1 MARILICHVPKDG
14 SIARDLGAALMGRGH
29 FVSFDGEPDTP
40 RPDRSSRLR
49 QFEAVIVIW
58 TETSVQNAGLSEI
71 AREAMPLNLLVPAR
85 SEDLS
90 ASRLPLMFRKLNML
104 SPRDVDG
111 ISRVI
116 ARLSTAA
123 ASLRDMS
130 ERDAARRASAS
141 ETPAASGAAPQAEA
155 RSTRP
160 PPLPKAASDRAEQA
174 PMRQPDRQAAAK
186 PVIAAEA
193 AVRARPLTELPEVAS
208 PPAPYPP
215 ASRPDVRTPDERRD
229 ARPEARREP
238 TLDWPAEKWGA
249 GAETAAGRNRFDQ
262 DRPSAPV
269 ITADDLAKAVEAGLL
284 VHHIPEAM
292 WLGAPTT
299 VELTLGREI
308 LAGLIQAEVVHGGV
322 GTEDRQS
329 VETLSV
335 SLYGNSEA
343 FEIERQSERT
353 QFVSARYANSARDP
367 VTFGRWAWLVTPR
380 AAGPQ
385 ELVVRVSALLRDRHG
400 VPAPVALPDRRFSI
414 EIQIPEGENLV
425 SALAGWYR
433 R

>member
-40 RPDRSSRLR
+40 RPDRSTRLR
-49 QFEAVIVIW
+49 QFEAVIVVW
-58 TETSVQNAGLSEI
+58 TETSAQNASLAEI
-71 AREAMPLNLLVPAR
+71 AREVMPLNLLVPAR
-85 SEDLS
+85 AEDLS
-90 ASRLPLMFRKLNML
+90 PSRLPLMFRKLNML

-111 ISRVI
+111 FSRVI

-123 ASLRDMS
+123 ASLRDMT
-130 ERDAARRASAS
+130 ERETARRIA
-141 ETPAASGAAPQAEA
+141 ETYAPPATRGEPRTEPRGEPPSL
-155 RSTRP
+155 RP
-160 PPLPKAASDRAEQA
+160 PPLPHQPST
-174 PMRQPDRQAAAK
+174 RQPEWEVAK
-186 PVIAAEA
+186 PPVIDARA
-193 AVRARPLTELPEVAS
+193 AVRARPLTGLPEVEAG
-208 PPAPYPP
+208 PAPTGGGSEQQTRDAGPP
-215 ASRPDVRTPDERRD
+215 PLPGSRRD
-229 ARPEARREP
+229 PS
-238 TLDWPAEKWGA
+238 LDWPAA
-249 GAETAAGRNRFDQ
+249 HAAAAPERSRVAH

-269 ITADDLAKAVEAGLL
+269 ITAEDLGKAVDAGLI
-284 VHHIPEAM
+284 VFHIPSTM
-292 WLGAPTT
+292 WLGTPMT
-299 VELTLGREI
+299 VELTLGRQI
-308 LAGLIQAEVVHGGV
+308 LAGLIQAEVGNGGPA
-322 GTEDRQS
+322 TDDRQS

-335 SLYGNSEA
+335 SLYGNGQA

-385 ELVVRVSALLRDRHG
+385 DLIVRVSALLRDRHG

-414 EIQIPEGENLV
+414 EIQVPEGESIV
-425 SALAGWYR
+425 SALAGWHR

>member
-14 SIARDLGAALMGRGH
+14 SIARDLGSALMGRGH

-40 RPDRSSRLR
+40 RADRSSRLR
-49 QFEAVIVIW
+49 QFEAVVVIW
-58 TETSVQNAGLSEI
+58 TESSAQNAGLSEI

-85 SEDLS
+85 AEDLS
-90 ASRLPLMFRKLNML
+90 TARLPLMFRKLNML
-104 SPRDVDG
+104 APRDVDG

-130 ERDAARRASAS
+130 EIETARRV
-141 ETPAASGAAPQAEA
+141 AEP
-155 RSTRP
+155 TP
-160 PPLPKAASDRAEQA
+160 PPASRGTPREEPRGEPASLRQQTARDHATQGLA
-174 PMRQPDRQAAAK
+174 RQPDRQAAK
-186 PVIAAEA
+186 PVIEAEA
-193 AVRARPLTELPEVAS
+193 AVRIRPLTGLPEVDSGA
-208 PPAPYPP
+208 ALTD
-215 ASRPDVRTPDERRD
+215 ARPDERRD
-229 ARPEARREP
+229 ARREP
-238 TLDWPAEKWGA
+238 TLDWPRANA
-249 GAETAAGRNRFDQ
+249 GADKAPDRNRLAQ

-269 ITADDLAKAVEAGLL
+269 ITADDLARAVEAGLL
-284 VHHIPEAM
+284 VHHIPDAM
-292 WLGAPTT
+292 WLGAPIT

-308 LAGLIQAEVVHGGV
+308 LAGLIQAEVTHGGLAK
-322 GTEDRQS
+322 EDRQS

-367 VTFGRWAWLVTPR
+367 ITFGRWVWLVTPR

-385 ELVVRVSALLRDRHG
+385 DLIVRVSALLRDRHG

-414 EIQIPEGENLV
+414 EIQIPEGESLV
-425 SALAGWYR
+425 STLAGWHR

>member
-90 ASRLPLMFRKLNML
+90 ASRLPLMFRKLNMI

-123 ASLRDMS
+123 ASLRDMT
-130 ERDAARRASAS
+130 ERDAARRAAGP
-141 ETPAASGAAPQAEA
+141 ETPAAAGAAPQAEA
-155 RSTRP
+155 RSVRP
-160 PPLPKAASDRAEQA
+160 PPLPKTVPDRAQQT
-174 PMRQPDRQAAAK
+174 PSPQPDRQAAAR

-208 PPAPYPP
+208 PAAPYPS
-215 ASRPDVRTPDERRD
+215 ASHPPVSHPDI
-229 ARPEARREP
+229 RPEPRREP
-238 TLDWPAEKWGA
+238 TLDWPAEKWGSS
-249 GAETAAGRNRFDQ
+249 AETAAGRNRFDQ

-269 ITADDLAKAVEAGLL
+269 ITADDLARAVEAGLL

-414 EIQIPEGENLV
+414 EIQVPEGENLV

>member
-123 ASLRDMS
+123 ASLRDMT
-130 ERDAARRASAS
+130 ERDAARRAAGP
-141 ETPAASGAAPQAEA
+141 ETPAAAGAAPQAEA
-155 RSTRP
+155 RSVRP
-160 PPLPKAASDRAEQA
+160 PPLPKTVPDRAQQT
-174 PMRQPDRQAAAK
+174 PSPQPDRQAAAR

-208 PPAPYPP
+208 PAAPYPS
-215 ASRPDVRTPDERRD
+215 ASHPPVSHPDI
-229 ARPEARREP
+229 RPEPRREP
-238 TLDWPAEKWGA
+238 TLDWPAEKWGS
-249 GAETAAGRNRFDQ
+249 GAEAAAGRNRFDQ
-262 DRPSAPV
+262 DRPAAPV
-269 ITADDLAKAVEAGLL
+269 ITADDLARAVEAGLL

-335 SLYGNSEA
+335 SLYGSSEA

>member
-1 MARILICHVPKDG
+1 
-14 SIARDLGAALMGRGH
+14 MGRGH

-49 QFEAVIVIW
+49 QFEAVVVVW
-58 TETSVQNAGLSEI
+58 TETSAQNAGLSEI

-85 SEDLS
+85 AEELS
-90 ASRLPLMFRKLNML
+90 KSRLPLMFRKLNML
-104 SPRDVDG
+104 SPREVDA

-116 ARLSTAA
+116 ARMSMAA
-123 ASLRDMS
+123 ASLRDMA
-130 ERDAARRASAS
+130 ERDVARRASEPSPPPATRGTARVEPRGEPAS
-141 ETPAASGAAPQAEA
+141 MRPPRLPEAAPD
-155 RSTRP
+155 RP
-160 PPLPKAASDRAEQA
+160 PVQNPAHQPE
-174 PMRQPDRQAAAK
+174 RQPAK
-186 PVIAAEA
+186 PVIEAEA
-193 AVRARPLTELPEVAS
+193 AVRVRPLTGLPEVEA
-208 PPAPYPP
+208 P
-215 ASRPDVRTPDERRD
+215 ASLIDPKPDPRAAMGRSARPDSRVDQRQEPTFDRPLERRH
-229 ARPEARREP
+229 
-238 TLDWPAEKWGA
+238 GFA
-249 GAETAAGRNRFDQ
+249 GAAPERNRIDP
-262 DRPSAPV
+262 DGPSAPV
-269 ITADDLAKAVEAGLL
+269 ITAEDLAKAVEAGLL
-284 VHHIPEAM
+284 VHHVPDAM

-308 LAGLIQAEVVHGGV
+308 LAGLIQAEVAHGGLAMA
-322 GTEDRQS
+322 DRQS

-335 SLYGNSEA
+335 SLYGSSDA

-380 AAGPQ
+380 AAGSQ
-385 ELVVRVSALLRDRHG
+385 DLIVRVSALLRDRHG